1 MVGILISVGVF
12 AMYMFDLYLGFSLN
26 HARTIA
32 VTTMVFFQFFQVW
45 NARSERESIFTLN
58 PFTNMFLFLGLVG
71 SILAHICVMYIPAA
85 EWLFSF
91 VPMSFFDWIFVVVVA
106 SSVILLVEAEKA
118 IRRYL

>member
-1 MVGILISVGVF
+1 
-12 AMYMFDLYLGFSLN
+12 
-26 HARTIA
+26 
-32 VTTMVFFQFFQVW
+32 
-45 NARSERESIFTLN
+45 
-58 PFTNMFLFLGLVG
+58 MFLFLGLVG
-71 SILAHICVMYIPAA
+71 SMLAHICVMYIPAA